1 MTPSE
6 RIKYII
12 EISKVLGKEDWSV
25 IDLTLKQFQLPWTDQ
40 WDGSQTDYV
49 IKMIDD
55 STDQK
60 ILDLSKHLGIAGE
73 LESIQLPSFWR
84 ANQPRIFISHL
95 SEIKDKA
102 ISIKAELEK
111 YSISAFVAHEDIEPT
126 TDWQTEIEI
135 ALSTMDVL
143 VALLSPGFNE
153 SKWTDQEVGVAI
165 GRAIPIVSIRL
176 GLDPYGF
183 IGKYQGLPGLNKPDT
198 KIAKELTEIFLAKPN
213 ITTKITAGIVQKFS
227 NSESFEDAKKNMT
240 FLEMCEHLTSDMTK
254 QLQKAA
260 MENSQIKNSFGVPE
274 RLERLIDKISEK

>member
-25 IDLTLKQFQLPWTDQ
+25 IDLTLKHFHLPWTDE
-40 WDGSQTDYV
+40 WKGSQPDYV
-49 IKMIDD
+49 INMIDD
-55 STDQK
+55 VTDQK

-73 LESIQLPSFWR
+73 LESIESPSFWK

-102 ISIKAELEK
+102 ISIKTELGK

-126 TDWQTEIEI
+126 AEWQTEIEI
-135 ALSTMDVL
+135 ALSTMDAL

-165 GRAIPIVSIRL
+165 GRAVPIVSIRL
-176 GLDPYGF
+176 DLDPYGF
-183 IGKYQGLPGLNKPDT
+183 IGKYQGLPGSKKSES
-198 KIAKELTEIFLAKPN
+198 KIAQELTEIFLKKPN
-213 ITTKITAGIVQKFS
+213 INAKITAGIVQKFS
-227 NSESFEDAKKNMT
+227 NSDSFEEAKRNMT
-240 FLEMCEHLTSDMTK
+240 SLEMCEHLTSDMTK

-260 MENSQIKNSFGVPE
+260 KENNQIIDAFGIPK
-274 RLERLIDKISEK
+274 RLEKLIDKIGD